1 MTKPIIIAAL
11 ALAVLTTEASA
22 RKRTL
27 YDASTKSAEK
37 LQSQSRGSAI
47 RPNSRAPHP
56 YGRDWDPYAPGVNW
70 PKAN

>member
-1 MTKPIIIAAL
+1 MTKPIMIAAL

-37 LQSQSRGSAI
+37 LQSQSRGSVI

-56 YGRDWDPYAPGVNW
+56 YGDPYAPGVNW